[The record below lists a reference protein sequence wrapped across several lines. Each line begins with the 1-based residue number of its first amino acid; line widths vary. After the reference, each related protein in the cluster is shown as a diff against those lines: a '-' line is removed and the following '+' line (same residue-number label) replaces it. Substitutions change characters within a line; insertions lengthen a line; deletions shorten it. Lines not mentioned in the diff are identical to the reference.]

1 MSDVRASV
9 ELKSS
14 EAKLRELKRMRAI
27 ATLLLAFMTLVF
39 VITTMTRVNWPWVP
53 YVRAFAEAGMVG
65 ACADWFAVVAL
76 FRRPFGLPIPHT
88 GIVPNNKDR
97 IGAALGQFITNNFLT
112 LNVVG
117 RKIVRVDALGYVARW
132 MTDPKNSQQ
141 LAHYASR
148 LLPQILRSLSAP
160 QVGEVLGEVARRGI
174 ESIPAAPLAAKVLSI
189 IWAQGQAQA
198 MLDRVVEIGGETL
211 AHHKDFIR
219 QRVAENSSSWIPKW
233 VDNMI
238 ADKVM
243 NGLLGTIGEMRNP
256 DHPWRREVRESVD
269 KLIVDLATDP
279 DMYAGGEVLK
289 AELLASPVF
298 LEQARALWT
307 QIESGLHADLSARNV
322 AIEAG
327 FEAAIRGLGTWI
339 DDDLALRARLNRWVR
354 AIVLR
359 TLMPRRVEIGT
370 YIAQVVE
377 NWDNVT
383 LVNKLELQV
392 GKDLQYV
399 RINGTVVGGLVG
411 LLIFVV
417 SKWMSGLS

>member
-1 MSDVRASV
+1 V
-9 ELKSS
+9 EPKNLD
-14 EAKLRELKRMRAI
+14 ARVGELKRMRAI
-27 ATLLLAFMTLVF
+27 ATLLLVFMTLVF
-39 VITTMTRVNWPWVP
+39 VLTTMARVNWPWLP
-53 YVRAFAEAGMVG
+53 YLRAFAEAGMVG

-97 IGAALGQFITNNFLT
+97 IGAALGRFITNNFLT
-112 LNVVG
+112 LNAIG
-117 RKIVRVDALGYVARW
+117 RKIVRVDTLGYVARW
-132 MTDPKNSQQ
+132 MKNPQNSNQ

-148 LLPQILRSLSAP
+148 FLPQILRSLSAP
-160 QVGEVLGEVARRGI
+160 QVSDFLGEVARRGI
-174 ESIPAAPLAAKVLSI
+174 ESIPAAPLASRVLSV

-198 MLDRVVEIGGETL
+198 MLDRVIEIAGGAL
-211 AHHKDFIR
+211 ANHKDFIR

-233 VDNMI
+233 VDKII
-238 ADKVM
+238 ADKVI
-243 NGLLGTIGEMRNP
+243 NGLLGTIGEMRDP
-256 DHPWRREVRESVD
+256 DHPWRREVRDSVD
-269 KLIVDLATDP
+269 KLILDLATDP
-279 DMYAGGEVLK
+279 HMYAGGEAMK

-298 LEQARALWT
+298 LEQAKALWA
-307 QIESGLHADLSARNV
+307 QIESGLHADLSARNA
-322 AIEAG
+322 AIEAA
-327 FEAAIRGLGTWI
+327 FEAAIRGFGTWL
-339 DDDLALRARLNRWVR
+339 DEDEVLRARLNRWTR
-354 AIVLR
+354 AVALR

-417 SKWMSGLS
+417 SKWIPGFS

>member
-1 MSDVRASV
+1 MSELRASL
-9 ELKSS
+9 ELKSPD
-14 EAKLRELKRMRAI
+14 AKVGELKRMRAI

-39 VITTMTRVNWPWVP
+39 VVTTMTRVNWPWVP

-112 LNVVG
+112 LNVIG
-117 RKIVRVDALGYVARW
+117 RKIVRVDALGYVAHW
-132 MTDPKNSQQ
+132 MMDSRNSKQ

-148 LLPQILRSLSAP
+148 FLPQILKSLSAP
-160 QVGEVLGEVARRGI
+160 QVSEFLGEVARRGI
-174 ESIPAAPLAAKVLSI
+174 ESIPAAPLASRVLSI

-198 MLDRVVEIGGETL
+198 MLDRVVEIGGDAL
-211 AHHKDFIR
+211 ANHKDFIR

-233 VDNMI
+233 IDNMI
-238 ADKVM
+238 ADKVL

-298 LEQARALWT
+298 LEQAKSLWT
-307 QIESGLHADLSARNV
+307 QIESGLHADLSARNLAV
-322 AIEAG
+322 EAA
-327 FEAAIRGLGTWI
+327 FEAAIRGLGTWL

-354 AIVLR
+354 AVVLR
-359 TLMPRRVEIGT
+359 TLMPRRVEIGS
-370 YIAQVVE
+370 YIAQVVQ

-417 SKWMSGLS
+417 SKWMTGLS

>member
-1 MSDVRASV
+1 MSEVRASV

-14 EAKLRELKRMRAI
+14 DAKLCELKRMRAI

-39 VITTMTRVNWPWVP
+39 VVTTMTRVNWPWVP

-112 LNVVG
+112 LNVIG
-117 RKIVRVDALGYVARW
+117 RKIVRVDALGYVSRW
-132 MTDPKNSQQ
+132 MTDPRNSQQ

-148 LLPQILRSLSAP
+148 FLPQILRSLSAP

-174 ESIPAAPLAAKVLSI
+174 ESIPAAPLASRVLSI

-198 MLDRVVEIGGETL
+198 MLDRVVEIGGEAL

-233 VDNMI
+233 IDNMI

-243 NGLLGTIGEMRNP
+243 NGLLGTIGEMHNP

-327 FEAAIRGLGTWI
+327 FEAAIRGLGTWL

-411 LLIFVV
+411 LLIFVL

>member
-1 MSDVRASV
+1 MSEVRASV

-112 LNVVG
+112 LNVIG
-117 RKIVRVDALGYVARW
+117 RKIVRVDALGYVAHW
-132 MTDPKNSQQ
+132 MTDPRNSQQ
-141 LAHYASR
+141 LAHYANR
-148 LLPQILRSLSAP
+148 FLPQVLRSLSAP

-174 ESIPAAPLAAKVLSI
+174 ESIPAAPLASRVLSI

-219 QRVAENSSSWIPKW
+219 QRVSENSSSWIPKW
-233 VDNMI
+233 IDNMI

-298 LEQARALWT
+298 LEQAKALWT

-322 AIEAG
+322 AVEAA
-327 FEAAIRGLGTWI
+327 FEAAIRGLGTWL

-370 YIAQVVE
+370 YIAQVVQ

-417 SKWMSGLS
+417 SKWMTGLS